1 MKQHTYVDAMSL
13 TENYSLWSQDRP
25 DITAAAL
32 HRVYAA
38 DNHLSALQVG
48 LQEVVRLAG
57 ARHGV
62 LVIHHQGDDVYPLFS
77 AGGRLVC
84 AYAFDEPDAPLLGG
98 ATSPWSAADISDW
111 SSMPVHILLKSFDN
125 VVGAIHLD
133 RVDYPG
139 PMAEEKRVAVE
150 TLARQLAFIVE
161 NSELSRIAKEEQTL
175 LDMLTAA
182 VQISQQVNVRLDAE
196 QPLAEFLESC
206 RFLLDA
212 ERCSILVV
220 DWERETLR
228 LLADD
233 GLDPS
238 GDGDLPEVGLHDSMA
253 GWVAR
258 TGESVLISNNVQSDS
273 GRNKTVDAATGFKT
287 RQLVC
292 APLSVRGKVLGVIQ
306 AVNKINGDFGRL
318 DLGLLQVLALN
329 VATAMENTK
338 RHARQQ
344 AEVEQTTELYS
355 VASHGLRSPLMSILT
370 SVEWI
375 LETGV
380 QNEAHKA
387 RLEDIRS
394 QTFSLSQ
401 FASEILDLSRV
412 EMGNVRVKLTPV
424 AIVPLIKRVLAAFE
438 LRVPTHSFEMQVE
451 GTIPPARAD
460 ESQLPIVLDHLLENA
475 VKYSPDGS
483 VVRVK
488 VAASNEHVMI
498 SVLDEGQGI
507 PADELETVFSRFY
520 RGRKQT
526 SKGHSLGLGLYI
538 ARKLVQAQDGNIW
551 AESEMG
557 QGACFTFTLPREE
570 EIGG

>member
-1 MKQHTYVDAMSL
+1 
-13 TENYSLWSQDRP
+13 
-25 DITAAAL
+25 
-32 HRVYAA
+32 
-38 DNHLSALQVG
+38 
-48 LQEVVRLAG
+48 
-57 ARHGV
+57 
-62 LVIHHQGDDVYPLFS
+62 
-77 AGGRLVC
+77 
-84 AYAFDEPDAPLLGG
+84 
-98 ATSPWSAADISDW
+98 
-111 SSMPVHILLKSFDN
+111 
-125 VVGAIHLD
+125 
-133 RVDYPG
+133 
-139 PMAEEKRVAVE
+139 
-150 TLARQLAFIVE
+150 
-161 NSELSRIAKEEQTL
+161 
-175 LDMLTAA
+175 
-182 VQISQQVNVRLDAE
+182 
-196 QPLAEFLESC
+196 
-206 RFLLDA
+206 
-212 ERCSILVV
+212 
-220 DWERETLR
+220 
-228 LLADD
+228 
-233 GLDPS
+233 
-238 GDGDLPEVGLHDSMA
+238 
-253 GWVAR
+253 
-258 TGESVLISNNVQSDS
+258 
-273 GRNKTVDAATGFKT
+273 
-287 RQLVC
+287 
-292 APLSVRGKVLGVIQ
+292 VLGVIQ
-306 AVNKINGDFGRL
+306 AVNKINGDFDKL

-338 RHARQQ
+338 HYARQQ
-344 AEVEQTTELYS
+344 AEVEQTAELYS

-394 QTFSLSQ
+394 QTFSLAQ

-424 AIVPLIKRVLAAFE
+424 AVVPLIKRVLAAFE
-438 LRVPTHSFEMQVE
+438 LRVPSHSFEMQAE

-483 VVRVK
+483 VIRVK
-488 VAASNEHVMI
+488 VAASNAHVMI

-507 PADELETVFSRFY
+507 PPDELETVFSRFY

-551 AESEMG
+551 AESEVG

>member
-1 MKQHTYVDAMSL
+1 LKQHMYADAMSL
-13 TENYSLWSQDRP
+13 TENYSLWSQDTS

-62 LVIHHQGDDVYPLFS
+62 LVIHYHQGDDVYPLFS

-84 AYAFDEPDAPLLGG
+84 AYAFDGPDAPLLGG

-150 TLARQLAFIVE
+150 MLARQLAFIVE
-161 NSELSRIAKEEQTL
+161 NSELLRIAKEEQTL

-182 VQISQQVNVRLDAE
+182 VQISQRLNVGLDAE

-212 ERCSILVV
+212 ERCSILVL
-220 DWERETLR
+220 DRERETLR

-238 GDGDLPEVGLHDSMA
+238 DDKDRPEVGLHDSIA

-258 TGESVLISNNVQSDS
+258 TGESVFISNVQSDS
-273 GRNKTVDAATGFKT
+273 GHNKTVDAATGFET

-292 APLSVRGKVLGVIQ
+292 VPLSVRGKVLGVIQ
-306 AVNKINGDFGRL
+306 AVNKINGNFDRL

-338 RHARQQ
+338 RYARQQ
-344 AEVEQTTELYS
+344 AEVEQATELYS

-380 QNEAHKA
+380 QDEAHKA

-438 LRVPTHSFEMQVE
+438 LRVPTHHFEMQVE

-475 VKYSPDGS
+475 VKYSPAGS

-488 VAASNEHVMI
+488 VVASNEHVMI

-507 PADELETVFSRFY
+507 PTDELETVFSRFY

-551 AESEMG
+551 AQSEMG